1 MRRLADLTK
10 DLEKLEEETVR
21 AQLMRGDYG
30 LPGTGNAIYEHVR
43 EWLSFKES
51 ERSEAR
57 AEENLSISHRAL
69 LISKWAIVLAIT
81 AIVLTIIIAWL
92 QRK

>member
-1 MRRLADLTK
+1 MRSLADLTK
-10 DLEKLEEETVR
+10 DLEKRGEETVR

-30 LPGTGNAIYEHVR
+30 LPGTGNATYEHVR
-43 EWLSFKES
+43 EWLSSKES

-57 AEENLSISHRAL
+57 AEENLSISRRAL

>member
-10 DLEKLEEETVR
+10 DLEKLGEETVR

-30 LPGTGNAIYEHVR
+30 LPGTGNATYEHVR
-43 EWLSFKES
+43 EWLSSKES

-57 AEENLSISHRAL
+57 AAGSAESRFPETLRLFRMPRS
-69 LISKWAIVLAIT
+69 
-81 AIVLTIIIAWL
+81 
-92 QRK
+92 